1 MLVLQAP
8 MTDLLK
14 HWQTQKLLTSLDRHF
29 ALELA
34 KIENIALDSPQG
46 NLFLLICALLSRQLS
61 NQHSCLV
68 IDQLALANPM
78 AEDLKPNQTASCQ
91 ITLSHQALIHEISQ
105 FGAIVAIT
113 AQIEE
118 QIKDQKKAEE
128 HSATHAPIILDNG
141 NLYLNKYHYFE
152 TQVANKLKK
161 LAATRLMSLD
171 DPHIPVFAKH
181 LDNLFGVQSGQEIN
195 WQKVAT
201 ATALT
206 KALAVITGGPGTGKT
221 TTVTKLLLLL
231 LTQGAMTIRLVAPT
245 GKAAARLSESIKDS
259 KARLLTELTHGST
272 PEQQTLIAALKAIPE
287 EASTL
292 HRLLGVIPNSHRF
305 RHNED
310 NPLRLSLLVVDEAS
324 MVDLPMMHKLL
335 SALPEDARLILLG
348 DQDQLA
354 SVEAGAVLA
363 DICAGLKQELK
374 QGQALESQKGA
385 NQQAWQMRYSQE
397 QAALLGALTQ
407 ARLNDFI
414 SQEPQIGDSLCMLTH
429 SHRFKGDAGIGLLAS
444 AVNHAD
450 IRAIRQVWQQKHTE
464 LTWFEHEKVFINH
477 PQVAS
482 MSLAKAPSTTIDE
495 PQTKAAKVKSKAKST
510 DQMAFSF
517 DFESEDSLEPIDSL
531 EPVNVLEQNQQA
543 AALPSNL
550 HWTIPEVEGKQAL
563 LALSVNAYSHYLKLI
578 ADNSRIISEQFHR
591 GTTHLDMDEQT
602 PNQLGLH
609 SAKDIIAGFN
619 QYRILSAMRAGEFG
633 VDGMNSA
640 MILCLKQAKLINPAQ
655 EFYLGRPV
663 IISSNDY
670 NLGLFNG
677 DIGLILQDEKAP
689 HALMVHFIKADGSI
703 LKVQAAR
710 LPSHDTCFAM
720 TVHKSQGSEF
730 SQVSFVLPQR
740 PSTAQWQLLSKELLY
755 TAITRA
761 KHAFYCLGSHKV
773 FEKAASQATSRASGL
788 AHRLWGA

>member
-8 MTDLLK
+8 MMDLLK

-34 KIENIALDSPQG
+34 KIENIALDSPLG
-46 NLFLLICALLSRQLS
+46 SLFLLICALLSRQLS

-105 FGAIVAIT
+105 FGAIVAIKE
-113 AQIEE
+113 QIEVE
-118 QIKDQKKAEE
+118 AK
-128 HSATHAPIILDNG
+128 SATHAPIILDNG

-161 LAATRLMSLD
+161 LAATRLMTLD

-181 LDNLFGVQSGQEIN
+181 LDSLFGVQSGQDIN

-201 ATALT
+201 ATSLT

-259 KARLLTELTHGST
+259 KARLLTELTHSST
-272 PEQQTLIAALKAIPE
+272 PEQQALIAALKAIPE

-310 NPLRLSLLVVDEAS
+310 NPLRLNLLVVDEAS
-324 MVDLPMMHKLL
+324 MVDLPMMFKLL
-335 SALPEDARLILLG
+335 SALPENARLILLG

-363 DICAGLKQELK
+363 DICAGLKQERK
-374 QGQALESQKGA
+374 QGQALESQQGE

-397 QAALLGALTQ
+397 QAALLHALTQ
-407 ARLNDFI
+407 AKLSDFI

-444 AVNHAD
+444 AVNHSD
-450 IRAIRQVWQQKHTE
+450 IRAIRQVWQQNHSE

-477 PQVAS
+477 PLVTS
-482 MSLAKAPSTTIDE
+482 KPLAKAPSTTIDE
-495 PQTKAAKVKSKAKST
+495 PQTKAANVKSKTKST
-510 DQMAFSF
+510 EQMAFSF
-517 DFESEDSLEPIDSL
+517 DFESEDSLEP
-531 EPVNVLEQNQQA
+531 VNVIEQNQQA
-543 AALPSNL
+543 TDLPSNL
-550 HWTIPEVEGKQAL
+550 NWTIPEVEGKQAL

-578 ADNSRIISEQFHR
+578 ADNSRIISEQSHS
-591 GTTHLDMDEQT
+591 GTTHLGKDEQT

-609 SAKDIIAGFN
+609 SPKDIIASFN

>member
-91 ITLSHQALIHEISQ
+91 ITLSHQALIHQISQ
-105 FGAIVAIT
+105 FGAIVAIK

-118 QIKDQKKAEE
+118 Q
-128 HSATHAPIILDNG
+128 SATHAPIILDNG

-161 LAATRLMSLD
+161 LASTRLMTLD

-181 LDNLFGVQSGQEIN
+181 LNSLFGVQTGQEIN

-259 KARLLTELTHGST
+259 KARLLTELTHSSA

-310 NPLRLSLLVVDEAS
+310 NPLRLNLLVVDEAS

-335 SALPEDARLILLG
+335 SALPEHARLILLG

-363 DICAGLKQELK
+363 DICAGLKQ
-374 QGQALESQKGA
+374 GQALESQQGE

-414 SQEPQIGDSLCMLTH
+414 SQAPQIGDSLCMLTH

-477 PQVAS
+477 PQV
-482 MSLAKAPSTTIDE
+482 MPKPLAKVPSTTIDG
-495 PQTKAAKVKSKAKST
+495 PQTKAADVKSKAKST
-510 DQMAFSF
+510 EQMAFSF
-517 DFESEDSLEPIDSL
+517 DFESQDSLEPMRPKEANSL

-543 AALPSNL
+543 TALPSNL
-550 HWTIPEVEGKQAL
+550 NWTIPEVEGKQAL
-563 LALSVNAYSHYLKLI
+563 LALSVNAYNHYLKLI
-578 ADNSRIISEQFHR
+578 ADNSRIISEQSNL
-591 GTTHLDMDEQT
+591 GTTHLDKDEQT

-609 SAKDIIAGFN
+609 SPKGIIASFN
-619 QYRILSAMRAGEFG
+619 QYRILCAMRAGEFG

-689 HALMVHFIKADGSI
+689 HALMAHFIKADGSI

-761 KHAFYCLGSHKV
+761 KHTFYCLGSHKV

-788 AHRLWGA
+788 AHRLWEA

>member
-1 MLVLQAP
+1 

-46 NLFLLICALLSRQLS
+46 SLFLLICALLSRQLS

-91 ITLSHQALIHEISQ
+91 ITLSHQALIHEIGQ
-105 FGAIVAIT
+105 FGAIVAIK
-113 AQIEE
+113 AQIEEQIEE
-118 QIKDQKKAEE
+118 QIKDQNQAVEQ
-128 HSATHAPIILDNG
+128 SATHAPIILDNG

-152 TQVANKLKK
+152 TQVAKKLKK
-161 LAATRLMSLD
+161 LAATRLMTLD

-181 LDNLFGVQSGQEIN
+181 LDSLFGVQTGQEIN

-259 KARLLTELTHGST
+259 KARLLTELTHGSA

-310 NPLRLSLLVVDEAS
+310 NPLRLNLLVVDEAS

-335 SALPEDARLILLG
+335 SALPEHARLILLG

-363 DICAGLKQELK
+363 DICAGLKQELEQG
-374 QGQALESQKGA
+374 QGQALESQQGE
-385 NQQAWQMRYSQE
+385 NQHPWQMRYSQE

-414 SQEPQIGDSLCMLTH
+414 SQAPQIGDSLCMLTH
-429 SHRFKGDAGIGLLAS
+429 SHRFKGDAGIGQLAS

-495 PQTKAAKVKSKAKST
+495 PQTEAAKVKSKANSA

-517 DFESEDSLEPIDSL
+517 DFEFEDSLEPIESL
-531 EPVNVLEQNQQA
+531 ELVNVLEQNQQA
-543 AALPSNL
+543 TALPSNL
-550 HWTIPEVEGKQAL
+550 NWTIPEVEGKQAL

-578 ADNSRIISEQFHR
+578 ADNSRIISEQSHS
-591 GTTHLDMDEQT
+591 GTTHLGKDEQT

-609 SAKDIIAGFN
+609 SAKDIIASFN